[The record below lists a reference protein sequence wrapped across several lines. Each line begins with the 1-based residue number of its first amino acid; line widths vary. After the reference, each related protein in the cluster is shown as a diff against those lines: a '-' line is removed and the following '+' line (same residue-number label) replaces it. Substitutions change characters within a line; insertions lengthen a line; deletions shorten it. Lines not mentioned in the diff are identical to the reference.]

1 MGSPPPT
8 RGTLFFSCFARHL
21 PGITP
26 AYAGNTILFLLCSSF
41 ARDHPRLRGEHYTR
55 ESNLSHVTGSP
66 PPTRGTL
73 FNTIIGNTGCRI
85 TPAYTGNT
93 LFKLYTLS
101 VYRDHPRLRR
111 EHFTCLQKFSRYL
124 GSPPPTQG
132 TPIINGETRYR
143 DRITPSY
150 AGNTLIGGKLD
161 RAFRDHP
168 RLRREHYLRYFE
180 M

>member
-1 MGSPPPT
+1 MGLPLTTRGTQILILCDISIYRITPAYAGNTGCICCQSAPPQDHPRLHGEHSFLIYPRYLTPGSPPPT
-8 RGTLFFSCFARHL
+8 RGTLSPCYNTVTEHR
-21 PGITP
+21 ITP

-55 ESNLSHVTGSP
+55 ESNLSHVT
-66 PPTRGTL
+66 
-73 FNTIIGNTGCRI
+73 
-85 TPAYTGNT
+85 
-93 LFKLYTLS
+93 
-101 VYRDHPRLRR
+101 
-111 EHFTCLQKFSRYL
+111 